1 MFHLPLCPRLHEEL
15 LDSIKDLENLAR
27 NVLAELDSHFQTNFL
42 ELNPSA
48 ATLHSY
54 LLPYVELGSMEGYK

>member
-15 LDSIKDLENLAR
+15 PDSIKDLENLAR
-27 NVLAELDSHFQTNFL
+27 NVLAELDSRFQTNFL

-48 ATLHSY
+48 STLHSY
-54 LLPYVELGSMEGYK
+54 LLLFNAAVAI